1 MCISRSRGCST
12 TSSSQETRGTNLR
25 SSPRLTDWVCV
36 AGCFRRRRLQ
46 ARMEHTSP
54 NSAKCIHWP
63 CCTRRLCRSNPSTGC
78 RTGVNT
84 WFARVSGANG
94 KIDVTEL
101 VCPGR
106 ATDFPGTDGLA
117 RLRVRTVA
125 TIIEKLIFRDTG
137 PVNVQASA
145 MVNVLKVAPGRR
157 TVLAPAS
164 DAKVRFITV
173 VNDPPATGQEV
184 AGWQRCPSLY

>member
-1 MCISRSRGCST
+1 MELDVSAPAVSRRAWSIRAQIVPSAFIGRAVPDDC
-12 TSSSQETRGTNLR
+12 
-25 SSPRLTDWVCV
+25 
-36 AGCFRRRRLQ
+36 AGRIRQPDVELV
-46 ARMEHTSP
+46 
-54 NSAKCIHWP
+54 
-63 CCTRRLCRSNPSTGC
+63 
-78 RTGVNT
+78 VNT

-145 MVNVLKVAPGRR
+145 MVNVLKVAPSRR

-173 VNDPPATGQEV
+173 VNDPPASGQEV
-184 AGWQRCPSLY
+184 ARRQCFPGLY